1 MGGGLG
7 FRKLAGERTPRG
19 NRLVE
24 FFLGDETLADLEQ
37 HLSRAGVERVLYGQR
52 IDGVV
57 RITDRPASGPGRSYL
72 IETGLEQD
80 GYAAL
85 KALVADYVRQAA
97 RLGAVPMA
105 SSVARQTLQ
114 LEAT

>member
-1 MGGGLG
+1 MNLSAASP
-7 FRKLAGERTPRG
+7 RPTVGER
-19 NRLVE
+19 VE
-24 FFLGDETLADLEQ
+24 LDRYTVVGA
-37 HLSRAGVERVLYGQR
+37 ERILYGQR